1 MLNINKTVSYWLT
14 SSLLCQRLLENCK
27 SERRMFGSHNG
38 IRNAAPSL
46 PPIPTRKFNII
57 VLLNQD
63 SGESTDLSGNW
74 NTSVCVKPPYIMVE
88 WNFRRNC
95 LIFVVIIAAPDTNS
109 TQVAA
114 DTDLQRPRKGSVQFS
129 LFDYSPFS
137 SGLGRSKPCSTKRRK
152 QSNKMNSLKSH

>member
-129 LFDYSPFS
+129 LFDYSLFS
-137 SGLGRSKPCSTKRRK
+137 SGLGRSKQCSTKRRK
-152 QSNKMNSLKSH
+152 QTNKMKS